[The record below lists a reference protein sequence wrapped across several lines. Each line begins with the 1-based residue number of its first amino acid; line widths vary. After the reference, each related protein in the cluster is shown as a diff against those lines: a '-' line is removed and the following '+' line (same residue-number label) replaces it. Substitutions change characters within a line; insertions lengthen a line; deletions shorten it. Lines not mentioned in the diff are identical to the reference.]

1 MGRPSLDKGKRGERE
16 VAAILRAAGFDAV
29 RRGWQSRAG
38 SDDPDVIGLPGFWI
52 EVGLG
57 RTIKP
62 RAKLAQAVEAS
73 AGKHGVV
80 PVAVTRGA
88 RRSDEWV
95 VTMTL
100 FDLIG
105 IARRLGVDPSGETSD
120 APCFVA
126 DVLRD
131 AVVRGQRAGEHREGG
146 G

>member
-1 MGRPSLDKGKRGERE
+1 MIGGEINYLIGNIFVDILLADKIIVEYDCWHWHKDVLTKDRRRDEFLKSRGYK
-16 VAAILRAAGFDAV
+16 ILR
-29 RRGWQSRAG
+29 
-38 SDDPDVIGLPGFWI
+38 
-52 EVGLG
+52 
-57 RTIKP
+57 IKSSHLIP
-62 RAKLAQAVEAS
+62 TLEQINLRDLQR
-73 AGKHGVV
+73 VV

-88 RRSDEWV
+88 LRADDWV

-100 FDLIG
+100 DDLIG